1 MKLWVLR
8 LSKKGVQGGSMTAW
22 NGFRRG
28 KQCMCRERA
37 ARRASF
43 RRLGWGYL
51 AWRMTPEQ
59 SSRGRGPPWGL
70 RRPCAR
76 TLNSMCLLMT
86 TLEWGEYRQ
95 LWGIW
100 ECREEKSWKRLPCW
114 EERES
119 SFRPFWVTEH
129 RVPGSPPPS
138 WRSWSRVVSLGPQHV
153 RFITVTEENQLVL
166 GPHGFAGTSPCP
178 DRYRSLLELPTCT
191 LCLLGYHW

>member
-1 MKLWVLR
+1 MRVPWSSRNYSDTVDVDEALSTETVQERGTGWEHDSMKWIPEGETECV
-8 LSKKGVQGGSMTAW
+8 
-22 NGFRRG
+22 
-28 KQCMCRERA
+28 CRERA

-59 SSRGRGPPWGL
+59 SSRGSGPPWGL

-100 ECREEKSWKRLPCW
+100 ECREEKSWKRLSCW
-114 EERES
+114 EERELLQAFLSDRTQGPWLS
-119 SFRPFWVTEH
+119 S
-129 RVPGSPPPS
+129 S
-138 WRSWSRVVSLGPQHV
+138 
-153 RFITVTEENQLVL
+153 QLEKL
-166 GPHGFAGTSPCP
+166 KQSHLAWASAC
-178 DRYRSLLELPTCT
+178 
-191 LCLLGYHW
+191 